1 MKTILLL
8 IFICILN
15 VSYAQNVSQ
24 LDTIYYDKNWKGVS
38 NPVFADFY
46 RIIDLSDTLNAQK
59 KYRDYYI
66 SGELQSEGGYISIN
80 PYDDSKSIFDG
91 DCTNYYKSGQI
102 KMSGKRIQGKLTGE
116 YTTYYENGLIHQHA
130 YFNNGE
136 LHGLYSEFS
145 EDGNTCTQIE
155 YSNGKSIDDTYTI
168 SDSENHITVFSSID
182 NKPIWI
188 SPSIEEL
195 KNEYQD
201 GVNWLY
207 YNKNGVV
214 IVATNTILRDYGKYY
229 QIKLVISNNTIMPIE
244 FNPDSITSTLTHKK
258 KGDIPLI
265 VYSSED
271 YMKKVKRQQNFSIAM
286 NALAE
291 GMAAVNAGYSTSST
305 TTTSTNNGYA
315 NTSGNAYAW
324 GSNGTYASANFSGD
338 TSYSGSS
345 STTSTTTSYNGAAA
359 YQAQVIASNRIASYE
374 NELLNERAIK
384 NEGYLKRTTL
394 YPGDVI
400 SGYINI
406 GYKKGSKMEIVV
418 NLYDAEY
425 KFSWN
430 TGK

>member
-8 IFICILN
+8 IFICVLN

-46 RIIDLSDTLNAQK
+46 RIIDLSDSFRTPK

-66 SGELQSEGGYISIN
+66 SGELQAEGGYISIDI
-80 PYDDSKSIFDG
+80 YDDSKSILDG
-91 DCTNYYKSGQI
+91 DFSTYYKSGSIEVQGH
-102 KMSGKRIQGKLTGE
+102 KTKGKLSGE

-130 YFNNGE
+130 YFVNGV

-145 EDGNTCTQIE
+145 EDGNTCTQID
-155 YSNGKSIDDTYTI
+155 YANGKSIDDTYTI
-168 SDSENHITVFSSID
+168 SDSENHVTVFSLKD
-182 NKPIWI
+182 DKPIWI

-195 KNEYQD
+195 KNEYQN

-214 IVATNTILRDYGKYY
+214 IVATNTISKDYGKYY
-229 QIKLVISNNTIMPIE
+229 QIKLVISNNSIMPIE
-244 FNPDSITSTLTHKK
+244 FNPNNITSTLTHKK

-265 VYSSED
+265 VYSAED
-271 YMKKVKRQQNFSIAM
+271 YMKKVKRQQNFAIAM
-286 NALAE
+286 NAFAE
-291 GMAAVNAGYSTSST
+291 SMSAVNAGYSTSST
-305 TTTSTNNGYA
+305 TTNSTYNGNS
-315 NTSGNAYAW
+315 NTSGNAHAW
-324 GSNGTYASANFSGD
+324 DSNGTYANANFSGD
-338 TSYSGSS
+338 TSSSGNS
-345 STTSTTTSYNGAAA
+345 STTSTTTSYNGATA

-406 GYKKGSKMEIVV
+406 GYKKGSKIEIVV
-418 NLYDAEY
+418 NLYEAEY
-425 KFSWN
+425 RFSWD